1 MKIKSK
7 VTKFCG
13 DRKIVEIPKAARDN
27 FELKEEVYI
36 EKIKNHKSVKKVNKD
51 VDNNSR

>member
-27 FELKEEVYI
+27 FELREEVNI
-36 EKIKNHKSVKKVNKD
+36 EKIKVNKTK
-51 VDNNSR
+51 RK

>member
-13 DRKIVEIPKAARDN
+13 DRKIIEIPKAARDN
-27 FELKEEVYI
+27 FELKEEVII
-36 EKIKNHKSVKKVNKD
+36 EKIKNRKSVK
-51 VDNNSR
+51 R

>member
-13 DRKIVEIPKAARDN
+13 ERKIVEIPKAVRDN
-27 FELKEEVYI
+27 FKLKEEVNI
-36 EKIKNHKSVKKVNKD
+36 EKIKDKENDNKKD
-51 VDNNSR
+51 M